1 MDKLKI
7 YISENLEQII
17 VFAILVSMLFIH
29 YFVQQKMAFL
39 NFYYLPVLFA
49 GYFLG
54 RRSAV
59 LASFFC
65 ILLVVIFFMA
75 TPQFF
80 SKVEGN
86 FEIILNLTLWG
97 SFLMLTSYVTGTLFE
112 HRGKSFQDLKNAY
125 IGVLEILSKYLE
137 TSDRYTQGHSIR
149 VSQLA
154 TEIAIAM
161 QLPRAKIENIKAAAL
176 LHDIGKVE
184 VSMDLIQKASSLS
197 TEEKKAVDTHSEK
210 GANILSSVGNVLR
223 EAVPMVQVHHKHY
236 EELESNKSLPNDAKI
251 GACIIAVA
259 DTYDAII
266 TDRPY
271 RAGKTPSKALE
282 EIEKESGNQFHPEAV
297 KAFKRVFETRYA
309 ELEDNVFSLNE

>member
-7 YISENLEQII
+7 YISENFEQVI
-17 VFAILVSMLFIH
+17 VFASLVSMLFIH

-112 HRGKSFQDLKNAY
+112 HKGKCLQDLKNAY

-137 TSDRYTQGHSIR
+137 ASDRYTQGHSIR

-197 TEEKKAVDTHSEK
+197 AEEKKAVDTHSEK

>member
-1 MDKLKI
+1 MEKLKG
-7 YISENLEQII
+7 YLLDNFEQI
-17 VFAILVSMLFIH
+17 VVCAILVSALFLH

-54 RRSAV
+54 RRTAV

-75 TPQFF
+75 TPHFF
-80 SKVEGN
+80 NKVEGN
-86 FEIILNLTLWG
+86 MGIILNLTLWG

-112 HRGKSFQDLKNAY
+112 HKGKSLQDLKNAY

-137 TSDRYTQGHSIR
+137 ASDRYTMGHSIR

-161 QLPRAKIENIKAAAL
+161 QLPRAEIENVKAAAL
-176 LHDIGKVE
+176 LHDIGKVD

-197 TEEKKAVDTHSEK
+197 TEEKKAVDIHTEK
-210 GANILSSVGNVLR
+210 GVNILSSVGNILN
-223 EAVPMVQVHHKHY
+223 EAVPMVKAHHKYY
-236 EELESNKSLPNDAKI
+236 EELGNDKSLPNDAKI

-282 EIEKESGNQFHPEAV
+282 EIEKESGKQFHPEVV
-297 KAFKRVFETRYA
+297 KAFKRVFESRFA
-309 ELEDNVFSLNE
+309 ELADNVFSLNK

>member
-1 MDKLKI
+1 MEKLKA
-7 YISENLEQII
+7 YILDRFEQLV
-17 VFAILVSMLFIH
+17 VFAILVSALCLH
-29 YFVQQKMAFL
+29 YFVQQKTAFL
-39 NFYYLPVLFA
+39 NSYYLPVLLA

-54 RRSAV
+54 RRTAV
-59 LASFFC
+59 LASLLS
-65 ILLVVIFFMA
+65 ILLVVMFFMT

-80 SKVEGN
+80 GTVEANIG
-86 FEIILNLTLWG
+86 IILNLILWG

-112 HRGKSFQDLKNAY
+112 HRGKALRDLRDAY
-125 IGVLEILSKYLE
+125 LGVLEILSKYLE
-137 TSDRYTQGHSIR
+137 SSDRYTKGHSIR

-223 EAVPMVQVHHKHY
+223 EAVPMVQVHHKYY
-236 EELESNKSLPNDAKI
+236 EELESNKSLSNDAKI

-282 EIEKESGNQFHPEAV
+282 EIEKESGKQFHPEAV
-297 KAFKRVFETRYA
+297 KAFKRVFETRFA
-309 ELEDNVFSLNE
+309 ELEDNVLSLNK